1 VAVDGDAGAADRAA
15 RRRQA
20 GLQHRCDGAVERRVV
35 RSTTS
40 AASID
45 APPLVAVASGQR
57 SGGNLYHL
65 CPLDSG
71 GPGLRAIEGDPQA
84 THAQRRARFGIRS
97 EERDRFVRAGVERAD
112 DHGASDHELAFTLSR
127 LSDQDLDHTVTGIFR
142 NVDRATYDDG
152 APAQLQLARERAAA
166 TAGMLIG
173 NTVPTTNNAMS
184 AMIET
189 NAVLGSRASW
199 PVVCVFGDCNLHCWL
214 SGLAN
219 SSVHHVSI
227 EWRHVSW

>member
-1 VAVDGDAGAADRAA
+1 MIDDDIRRTVDVTPIAHLAT
-15 RRRQA
+15 
-20 GLQHRCDGAVERRVV
+20 LLPDG
-35 RSTTS
+35 S
-40 AASID
+40 
-45 APPLVAVASGQR
+45 
-57 SGGNLYHL
+57 
-65 CPLDSG
+65 
-71 GPGLRAIEGDPQA
+71 PQNVPMWIG
-84 THAQRRARFGIRS
+84 TH
-97 EERDRFVRAGVERAD
+97 RDRIA
-112 DHGASDHELAFTLSR
+112 
-127 LSDQDLDHTVTGIFR
+127 
-142 NVDRATYDDG
+142 DDG